1 MVGRS
6 DDAKIW
12 ARVLSELAQ
21 VDVTVEWERPSWRV
35 RWRDGPNRQVL
46 MDRAAALST
55 YRVAAALPFE
65 QLRFARRD
73 SSLAI
78 ALGWLAWGS
87 PESAA
92 RARVAIA
99 EVEAFCAAT
108 GYPQTRFDDRALG
121 AADLLSR
128 VGNGDISEM
137 GVLLTRAN
145 PAVAPQPPSVEP
157 GPDLR
162 GAVTSYSWPSGGP
175 PADLLGPSDRPS
187 AETANG
193 QRVALTCQHC
203 GRPMGADGPRR
214 GRPAKFCSGACRT
227 AAHRAHHQELPAI
240 A

>member
-1 MVGRS
+1 MGRS

-12 ARVLSELAQ
+12 ARVLSELAL
-21 VDVTVEWERPSWRV
+21 VPVTVEWERPSWRV
-35 RWRDGPNRQVL
+35 RWLDGPTRQVL

-65 QLRFARRD
+65 QLRFTRRD

-87 PESAA
+87 PESTA
-92 RARVAIA
+92 RAREAIA

-108 GYPQTRFDDRALG
+108 GYPQTRFDDRVLG
-121 AADLLSR
+121 AAELLSR
-128 VGNGDISEM
+128 VGHGDISEM
-137 GVLLTRAN
+137 GALLTRAN
-145 PAVAPQPPSVEP
+145 PSVAPQPPAIQP

-162 GAVTSYSWPSGGP
+162 GSVTSYRWPSGGP
-175 PADLLGPSDRPS
+175 PAQLLGPSDRPVPD
-187 AETANG
+187 TANDQQATSAC
-193 QRVALTCQHC
+193 QRC
-203 GRPMGADGPRR
+203 GRPIDNGPRL

-227 AAHRAHHQELPAI
+227 AAHRERHRELPAT